1 MSAGKIRRK
10 AIAVTDYLSDRLKL
24 ACGSKSAALISVAIL
39 NAGREVAKGNSPDSC
54 QARFTCVPKA
64 CAFARSRPRS
74 VLDAVEGFFSAITR
88 RRSKRGVFKSVVDL
102 EDAIKRYIDDHN
114 RHAKPFA
121 WTKTADEIL
130 EKLTCIPVYS
140 E

>member
-1 MSAGKIRRK
+1 MFRSFGSPQNSKNFPCK
-10 AIAVTDYLSDRLKL
+10 ASWTR
-24 ACGSKSAALISVAIL
+24 SKA
-39 NAGREVAKGNSPDSC
+39 
-54 QARFTCVPKA
+54 
-64 CAFARSRPRS
+64 
-74 VLDAVEGFFSAITR
+74 FFSAITR
-88 RRSKRGVFKSVVDL
+88 RRIRRGIFKSVADL
-102 EDAIKRYIDDHN
+102 EDAIKRSIADHN